1 MSSRPSPTSDRRPLV
16 WLASYPRSGST
27 WLRVLL
33 ARFLDNSTDLKP
45 IADVLT
51 AMHNVTAFRS
61 EAFEEFTAIESS
73 DLTFEE
79 IDTLMPGTY
88 RSWASLAS
96 ERLYCTT
103 YNRFRTTR
111 AGESLFPPDVTFASV
126 YMVRNP
132 LDVAVSWKFY
142 AEKST
147 FDESIEV
154 LSDSAFAMRYP
165 KFGLPEQIGAWSRHV
180 ESWRNAPFP
189 VLVVRY
195 EDLLA
200 DTATTLADIVRFL
213 GLDCGDADRLRRT
226 VQHSS
231 FNVMKKQEQEVPWGR
246 LATAP
251 HLRAGRAGDWR
262 KHLSPGQAKEVL
274 TAHGPTMAACGYR
287 PEDLL
292 REISS

>member
-1 MSSRPSPTSDRRPLV
+1 MRLRPSPTSDRRPLV

-33 ARFLDNSTDLKP
+33 ARFLANSTDLKP

-51 AMHNVTAFRS
+51 AMHNVMPVHP
-61 EAFEEFTAIESS
+61 EVFEELTALESS
-73 DLTFEE
+73 DLTFDE
-79 IDTLMPGTY
+79 IDTLRPGTY

-111 AGESLFPPDVTFASV
+111 AGVSLFPLDVTFASV
-126 YMVRNP
+126 YLVRNP

-142 AEKST
+142 AGKST
-147 FDESIEV
+147 FDESIAV
-154 LSDSAFAMRYP
+154 LSDSAFAMSYP
-165 KFGLPEQIGAWSRHV
+165 KFGLPERIGAWSRHV

-200 DTATTLADIVRFL
+200 DTATTFADIVRFL

-231 FNVMKKQEQEVPWGR
+231 FDVMKKQEQEVPWDR
-246 LATAP
+246 LATAS

-274 TAHGPTMAACGYR
+274 RAHGPTMASCGYR
-287 PEDLL
+287 PNDLL
-292 REISS
+292 REITS